1 MGGKALK
8 NTYTERKENIEY
20 NSICN
25 DVVTIL
31 QKELMT
37 DIHVVQSYR
46 NKKSH
51 GDLDVLIKVT
61 SELHNK
67 GINFVDFIKK
77 TFNPNEIYNNGGVVS
92 FDYRTFQIDFIPV
105 RESNWDVSIGFFDFD
120 PSGNLMG
127 KVYHKFGLKYGF
139 EGLMYPFRNFNGR
152 LSQDILLSKD
162 NRKIFEFLGYDYDR
176 FLKGFDEIVEIFYF
190 VIESKYFDSTIF
202 QMDNLNQIDRKR
214 NRKRQTY
221 QDFLEFIKNKNINKV
236 FPFKRKEDYIFEID
250 KYFPEANLINKLQEL
265 QKKDEQ
271 NKEMNSKFNGKLVM
285 NVYPDLKGSELGNM
299 ITNFMKSFEDYRSF
313 VLTNSS
319 NDIIEEF
326 KKFYELNKKGE

>member
-176 FLKGFDEIVEIFYF
+176 FLKGFDEIIEIFYF

-236 FPFKRKEDYIFEID
+236 YPFKRKEDYIFEID

>member
-236 FPFKRKEDYIFEID
+236 YPFKRKEDYIFEID